1 MSLAIVPGSFDP
13 MTMGHLE
20 LVKKALKRY
29 DRVVVA
35 VMINP
40 AKRYCF
46 DMETRLQI
54 ARLTVEDLPRVTV
67 LAEKGLLIDLFDRLN
82 AKAVCKGWRN
92 ESDYSYELKMADW
105 NRSHNPRFRT
115 EIIYSRGEYA
125 DLSSTE
131 IRKMLAEG
139 KTPEGLVHPNALPL
153 IMSKIKTEE

>member
-35 VMINP
+35 VMVNP

-46 DMETRLQI
+46 DMETRLEI
-54 ARLTVEDLPRVTV
+54 AKKTVEDLPRVTV

-92 ESDYSYELKMADW
+92 ETDYYYELKMADW
-105 NRSHNPRFRT
+105 NRAHNPRFRT
-115 EIIYSRGEYA
+115 EIIYSHGEYA
-125 DLSSTE
+125 TLSSTE
-131 IRKMLAEG
+131 IRGMLDRG
-139 KTPEGLVHPNALPL
+139 LPPEGLVHPNALPL
-153 IMSKIKTEE
+153 IMSKLKTEV

>member
-35 VMINP
+35 VMVNP

-46 DMETRLQI
+46 DMETRLEI

-92 ESDYSYELKMADW
+92 ENDYYYELKMADW
-105 NRSHNPRFRT
+105 NRAHNPSFRT
-115 EIIYSRGEYA
+115 EIIYSHGQYA
-125 DLSSTE
+125 TLSSTE

-139 KTPEGLVHPNALPL
+139 RTPEGLVHPNALPL
-153 IMSKIKTEE
+153 IMSKLNSEV